1 MKLIKKILVAVFTKF
16 SLINMT
22 QFAGMATLIVSA
34 WQGADLISPSV
45 VLLLTGAITLCLK
58 LWQSTKEMVDSG
70 FSLDWSVWLMGLVGM
85 GFGFVDTFITDG
97 QIMNAWFGE
106 SSKTV
111 IMTYLAL
118 TVVLRTGFTNQSLN
132 TKAAHR

>member
-1 MKLIKKILVAVFTKF
+1 MKLILRIVKAALTKF

-34 WQGADLISPSV
+34 WQGADLISQSV

-58 LWQSTKEMVDSG
+58 LWQSTKEMVASG

-85 GFGFVDTFITDG
+85 TLGFIDTFITDG
-97 QIMNAWFGE
+97 QLIAGWFGE
-106 SSKTV
+106 SSKAV

-132 TKAAHR
+132 TKAAAH